1 MKMSSC
7 SMSLVRMALPSG
19 VAASRARFFIGV
31 ELKEVVAGLV
41 RVELEV
47 RYGLRQARAGT
58 LDLYHFG
65 AEPGEKLCTIDGPD
79 CTLVKSTTLIPLE
92 RCGVHVKAYFYVSC

>member
-1 MKMSSC
+1 MKMSAC

-19 VAASRARFFIGV
+19 GGGAESERFFIGV

-65 AEPGEKLCTIDGPD
+65 AEPGEKCVLSTGP
-79 CTLVKSTTLIPLE
+79 TA
-92 RCGVHVKAYFYVSC
+92 RW